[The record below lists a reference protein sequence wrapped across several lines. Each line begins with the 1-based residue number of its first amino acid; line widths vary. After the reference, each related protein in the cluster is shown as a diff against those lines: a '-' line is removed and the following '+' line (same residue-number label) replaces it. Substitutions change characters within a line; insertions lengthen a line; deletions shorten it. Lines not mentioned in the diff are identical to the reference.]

1 MHGRPRK
8 DDKPEKE
15 AASAAKVVKLRS
27 LQSQFMSNHHHKMYK
42 LLSLTDRISYSSSTN
57 HLNVLGFRVCSY
69 TKEAIDLSTKLL
81 EINPEAYTAWNYR
94 QLAVEDTLSR
104 EESNPHLV
112 KSILDEEL
120 KVVESAL
127 RQNFKS
133 YGAWH
138 HRRWVLSKRHS
149 SVGNELRLLDKFQ
162 SLYSRTFHAW
172 NYRRFV
178 VELINRSEQDELKYT
193 DDEMAM
199 NMDGGK
205 FQEMIKKCN
214 TFLDHVKTI

>member
-1 MHGRPRK
+1 MHAR
-8 DDKPEKE
+8 KE

-27 LQSQFMSNHHHKMYK
+27 FQSRFMSNHHHK
-42 LLSLTDRISYSSSTN
+42 I
-57 HLNVLGFRVCSY
+57 Y

-81 EINPEAYTAWNYR
+81 EINPRRIITELPPAR
-94 QLAVEDTLSR
+94 QKIPFH

-120 KVVESAL
+120 KVVESTL

-138 HRRWVLSKRHS
+138 HRKWVLSKGHS

-162 SLYSRTFHAW
+162 SLYSRNFHAW
-172 NYRRFV
+172 NYLRFV

-199 NMDGGK
+199 NVDGGK
-205 FQEMIKKCN
+205 FQEMIKKYN
-214 TFLDHVKTI
+214 MFLDHVKTI

>member
-1 MHGRPRK
+1 MHGRPK
-8 DDKPEKE
+8 KADKPGKE

-27 LQSQFMSNHHHKMYK
+27 FQSQFMSNHHHK
-42 LLSLTDRISYSSSTN
+42 I
-57 HLNVLGFRVCSY
+57 Y

-120 KVVESAL
+120 KVVESTL

-138 HRRWVLSKRHS
+138 HRKWVLSKGHS

-162 SLYSRTFHAW
+162 SLYSRNFHAW
-172 NYRRFV
+172 NYLRFV
-178 VELINRSEQDELKYT
+178 VELINRSEQDELKY
-193 DDEMAM
+193 
-199 NMDGGK
+199 
-205 FQEMIKKCN
+205 
-214 TFLDHVKTI
+214 LR